1 MDGKSMNGAA
11 RNLRRRR
18 VKLASS
24 WRACALS
31 LFGVASLFISPAT
44 AQAPSLDQASPAP
57 GADPTRPK
65 RTAAKPV
72 AKAPEKRAQSTP
84 ETKPASPGQDKAKAA
99 EKKDPPPPVL
109 QPGEAPQ
116 APLFQALIHARQ
128 AGLAACTDT
137 LTRLLPQVV
146 DAPHD
151 AFSFWSTQN
160 ADDHLFGSIAALSYP
175 QPSAPRGA
183 SMVFA
188 APAKSGKCEA
198 AGVQIVPTARSCGV
212 IQAALV
218 NAGRAIANLEG
229 LPLIE
234 NPAGIRY
241 LLAPS
246 AGNGCIV
253 IAITVLLSK

>member
-1 MDGKSMNGAA
+1 VIEKRS
-11 RNLRRRR
+11 
-18 VKLASS
+18 KLTSPS
-24 WRACALS
+24 LACALS
-31 LFGVASLFISPAT
+31 LFGVASLFINPAT
-44 AQAPSLDQASPAP
+44 AQAPPLDRASPAA
-57 GADPTRPK
+57 GADPARPK
-65 RTAAKPV
+65 RAAPKPV
-72 AKAPEKRAQSTP
+72 ARAPEKRPEPTP
-84 ETKPASPGQDKAKAA
+84 EKKPAGPGQDKAKVP

-109 QPGEAPQ
+109 QPGEVPQ

-137 LTRLLPQVV
+137 LTRLLPQLV

-160 ADDHLFGSIAALSYP
+160 ADDHLFGPIAALSYP

-183 SMVFA
+183 SIVLA
-188 APAKSGKCEA
+188 TPAKSGKCEA

-212 IQAALV
+212 IQAALM

-234 NPAGIRY
+234 NPAGVRY
-241 LLAPS
+241 MLAPP

-253 IAITVLLSK
+253 IAITVLLPK

>member
-1 MDGKSMNGAA
+1 MNGAA

-18 VKLASS
+18 VKLASP
-24 WRACALS
+24 WLACALS
-31 LFGVASLFISPAT
+31 LFGVASLFISPAP
-44 AQAPSLDQASPAP
+44 AQAPPLDQASPAP
-57 GADPTRPK
+57 GADPTQPR
-65 RTAAKPV
+65 RTAPKPV
-72 AKAPEKRAQSTP
+72 AKAPAKRPEPIPEK
-84 ETKPASPGQDKAKAA
+84 KPAGAGQDKGKAA

-109 QPGEAPQ
+109 QPGEVTQ
-116 APLFQALIHARQ
+116 APLFQALVHARQ
-128 AGLAACTDT
+128 AGLAACTDA
-137 LTRLLPQVV
+137 LTRLLPEVV

-183 SMVFA
+183 SIVFA
-188 APAKSGKCEA
+188 TPAKSGQCEA

-212 IQAALV
+212 IQAVLMK
-218 NAGRAIANLEG
+218 AGRAIANLEG
-229 LPLIE
+229 LALIE
-234 NPAGIRY
+234 NPAGFRY

-253 IAITVLLSK
+253 IAVTVLLPK